1 MPCHAMSVR
10 AADAVAAAAAAA
22 AAASAVIGERSLFLS
37 SFVGAINVDERG
49 AAACLLACLPACL
62 PACPWTC
69 VGWDTPRG
77 CCVMGG

>member
-10 AADAVAAAAAAA
+10 AADAVAAAAA

-49 AAACLLACLPACL
+49 AAACLLACLPVRGHA
-62 PACPWTC
+62 W
-69 VGWDTPRG
+69 VGTHHVDA
-77 CCVMGG
+77 V